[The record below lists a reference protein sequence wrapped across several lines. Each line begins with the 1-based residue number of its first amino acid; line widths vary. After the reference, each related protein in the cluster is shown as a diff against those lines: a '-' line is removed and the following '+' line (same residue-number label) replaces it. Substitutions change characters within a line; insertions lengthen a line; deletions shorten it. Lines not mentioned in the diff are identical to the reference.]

1 MYPLLI
7 SIVGA
12 AIVLYVWFLCRVN
25 LLCSH
30 LSLWQLIRNQKKTI
44 NNFFSDQCRHLEF
57 RLEQV
62 FKSKRLVNHLI
73 RVHDPLM
80 TDTCDVLC
88 YMEHNCA
95 SYNLMRRSKLEGHR
109 CELNNATHEEN
120 EDDME
125 ENPDYVYRG
134 TKVLLVA

>member
-1 MYPLLI
+1 M
-7 SIVGA
+7 
-12 AIVLYVWFLCRVN
+12 
-25 LLCSH
+25 
-30 LSLWQLIRNQKKTI
+30 
-44 NNFFSDQCRHLEF
+44 
-57 RLEQV
+57 
-62 FKSKRLVNHLI
+62 NHVI
-73 RVHDPLM
+73 RVYDPLM